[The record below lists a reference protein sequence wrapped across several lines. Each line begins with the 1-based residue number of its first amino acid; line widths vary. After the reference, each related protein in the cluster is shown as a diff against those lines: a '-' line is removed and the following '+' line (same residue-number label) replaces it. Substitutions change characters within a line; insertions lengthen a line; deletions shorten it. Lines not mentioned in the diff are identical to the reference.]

1 MFAQQWADLG
11 PPTLVTQDIGR
22 AFSFVQGSGWEK
34 VVLKPWDGNGG
45 RGVLVTHPTDP
56 NLRSMI
62 EILTGEGKDYILVQ
76 RYIPEIK
83 TGDKRIILI
92 DGEPVGWMLRVPGDK
107 DHRGNMHVGATVQA
121 CDLSEADR
129 RVCEAI
135 GPTLRDMGLLFVG
148 IDMIG
153 EYLTEIN
160 VTSPTGIQEINHLMG
175 LQIERTL
182 TDAVVKIVQR
192 STTT

>member
-1 MFAQQWADLG
+1 
-11 PPTLVTQDIGR
+11 
-22 AFSFVQGSGWEK
+22 
-34 VVLKPWDGNGG
+34 
-45 RGVLVTHPTDP
+45 
-56 NLRSMI
+56 MI

-135 GPTLRDMGLLFVG
+135 GPTLREMGLLFVG

-175 LQIERTL
+175 LQLERTL